1 LQFGVSLSW
10 IGAFARMDAILRI
23 VGNDDGPPARPLDAI
38 IDDVEIRDKP
48 QQRGFVHTVLARA
61 GKEKKRLF
69 GLVSLGLETKFGDF
83 TKNKINAMNDKYAV
97 RMTDII
103 NLTQKPTCQR
113 RTAIAMRGQY
123 KRWTP
128 SAILRACFGNGWSQ
142 QRLSSRNVQ
151 ATSLKGAADFY
162 RAGANHIG
170 KMRQAVAFKYMGL
183 MTKHLDEVV
192 VNVALC
198 ILEISFD
205 ESEQSTRIGDE
216 VGRFTMMMM
225 HCKMKLFFED
235 GREHAIQVPLPPA
248 FLSNTKTETLLNVL
262 RARLPLSVQ
271 KLVDRAV
278 LTVIWIGSDSARSC
292 LKVGRHATSMA
303 NVLLIRPHGA
313 EPFLRGLLVGHGR
326 CLMHQVGIVMG
337 KVFKKLNLL
346 NPMFCG
352 CCLMQKGGSKAL
364 VRNAV
369 KARFRCIEISFSGSA
384 PPPGNKEYLLSLFAQ
399 LNQADNDTNILIRD
413 SQYDPTPIGVYKKRI
428 EARERL
434 SRNLAHSEFRDG
446 KITKLRH
453 DCPVGCHSSP
463 EEAKAEIEADIDTS
477 HLSNTL
483 GVPALNRWVKL
494 FKPLA
499 WWLVG
504 TKLGYMT
511 AGIDDLMEDMESV
524 GQLLDVEAYAIGDA
538 DTHAKKQ
545 QARFRRLRAWLKDKN
560 TADFQSIGSVVIS
573 PLVAV
578 MGVFFSNMRVGKQTM
593 GRLDFCIPSRNPG
606 VKVIMQYFVYLRS
619 LDHPFWLAVVG
630 VGDWTSRL
638 QGLVAGSVFEI
649 IAELFMRRRLFSEI
663 PVSETLIFGD
673 FGDITR

>member
-1 LQFGVSLSW
+1 LLNASGRHRHGQGFQE
-10 IGAFARMDAILRI
+10 
-23 VGNDDGPPARPLDAI
+23 
-38 IDDVEIRDKP
+38 VE
-48 QQRGFVHTVLARA
+48 
-61 GKEKKRLF
+61 
-69 GLVSLGLETKFGDF
+69 LVE
-83 TKNKINAMNDKYAV
+83 
-97 RMTDII
+97 
-103 NLTQKPTCQR
+103 P
-113 RTAIAMRGQY
+113 
-123 KRWTP
+123 
-128 SAILRACFGNGWSQ
+128 
-142 QRLSSRNVQ
+142 
-151 ATSLKGAADFY
+151 
-162 RAGANHIG
+162 
-170 KMRQAVAFKYMGL
+170 
-183 MTKHLDEVV
+183 
-192 VNVALC
+192 
-198 ILEISFD
+198 
-205 ESEQSTRIGDE
+205 
-216 VGRFTMMMM
+216 
-225 HCKMKLFFED
+225 
-235 GREHAIQVPLPPA
+235 
-248 FLSNTKTETLLNVL
+248 NVL
-262 RARLPLSVQ
+262 RMLP
-271 KLVDRAV
+271 
-278 LTVIWIGSDSARSC
+278 
-292 LKVGRHATSMA
+292 HAEGWEQSFGEK
-303 NVLLIRPHGA
+303 RREG
-313 EPFLRGLLVGHGR
+313 
-326 CLMHQVGIVMG
+326 QVSLYRDQ
-337 KVFKKLNLL
+337 FQW
-346 NPMFCG
+346 FC
-352 CCLMQKGGSKAL
+352 
-364 VRNAV
+364 
-369 KARFRCIEISFSGSA
+369 

-463 EEAKAEIEADIDTS
+463 EEAKAEIEAYIDTS